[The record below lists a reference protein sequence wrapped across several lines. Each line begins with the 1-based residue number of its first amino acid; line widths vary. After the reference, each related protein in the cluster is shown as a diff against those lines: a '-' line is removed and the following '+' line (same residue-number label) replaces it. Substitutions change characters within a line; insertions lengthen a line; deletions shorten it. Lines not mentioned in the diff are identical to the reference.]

1 MYKKHYIKDF
11 VEDFNYSGVILY
23 VSDSV
28 NLEHLGAKLK
38 KDNLNHL
45 SRLVAMLLNRMFYI
59 ENCDLQIISSECE
72 LFELLDNDYSVEI
85 LYEDKNGYFIRSEV
99 LQWNS
104 KKNTLH
110 F

>member
-1 MYKKHYIKDF
+1 MYKKYYIKDF

-28 NLEHLGAKLK
+28 NLEHLRAKLK

-45 SRLVAMLLNRMFYI
+45 SRFDDVLLNRMFYI
-59 ENCDLQIISSECE
+59 ENCDLQIISSESE
-72 LFELLDNDYSVEI
+72 LFDNDYSVKI
-85 LYEDKNGYFIRSEV
+85 LYKDKNGYFIRLEV
-99 LQWNS
+99 LQWSS
-104 KKNTLH
+104 KKNILH